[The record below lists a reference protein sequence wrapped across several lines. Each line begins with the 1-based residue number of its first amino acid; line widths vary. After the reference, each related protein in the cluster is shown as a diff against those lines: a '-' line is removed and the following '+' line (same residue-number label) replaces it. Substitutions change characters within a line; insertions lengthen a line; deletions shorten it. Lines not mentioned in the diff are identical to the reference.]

1 MSIYTLY
8 IQIVRDDYMI
18 VSAIGSNFY
27 YSPSVQYEYFGTS
40 VSESRIQDLMSM
52 YGINQTG
59 DSEYDMRALYDAMYS
74 LASNELDA
82 LQAVYNRQQQVQESD
97 ETEAQDSASVP
108 WADLMGQVG
117 LPVTGVYE
125 TDHDAF
131 DMQIF
136 SMKMSAVGNP
146 QQLASVA
153 QLEAQASVVFV
164 KSNPSA
170 DQSAPE
176 GTSLPSTASV
186 SGYEI
191 LAALNKMYIYAY

>member
-1 MSIYTLY
+1 M
-8 IQIVRDDYMI
+8 QIVRDDFMT
-18 VSAIGSNFY
+18 VSAISSNFY
-27 YSPSVQYEYFGTS
+27 YSPSVQYEYFGTT
-40 VSESRIQDLMSM
+40 VSESRIQDLMRM
-52 YGINQTG
+52 YGIEQTG
-59 DSEYDMRALYDAMYS
+59 DSEYDMRALYNVMYS
-74 LASNELDA
+74 VASNELDA
-82 LQAVYNRQQQVQESD
+82 IQAVYNRQQQVQESD

-131 DMQIF
+131 NMQIF

-164 KSNPSA
+164 KQ
-170 DQSAPE
+170 DQSASE
-176 GTSLPSTASV
+176 GTSLPSTGSV

-191 LAALNKMYIYAY
+191 LAALNKMYIYSY